1 MELEWFKVNNS
12 LSAAIAV
19 WKIYIER
26 SSPGLDL
33 MQFQI
38 YFSVSCGIRMVQG
51 EQLLVCS
58 NCCLGN
64 RECSSP
70 GFDLMR
76 FSYVSVSCRIGMVQ
90 GEQRLVCSNCHLEN
104 QERSSPGLD
113 LVRFQ
118 LCQCQLWNWNG
129 QRWTTPCLQQL
140 TSGKSRT
147 RFTWTWLRA
156 ISAMS
161 VSAVEL
167 GWSKVNNALSAAIA
181 IWKIENAVHLDLT

>member
-1 MELEWFKVNNS
+1 MWFQLYMSVSAMELEWSKVNNS
-12 LSAAIAV
+12 LSEAIAV

-58 NCCLGN
+58 NC
-64 RECSSP
+64 
-70 GFDLMR
+70 
-76 FSYVSVSCRIGMVQ
+76 
-90 GEQRLVCSNCHLEN
+90 HLEN

-129 QRWTTPCLQQL
+129 QRWTTPCLQRL
-140 TSGKSRT
+140 PSGKSRT
-147 RFTWTWLRA
+147 RFTWTWLSA

-167 GWSKVNNALSAAIA
+167 EWSKVNNALSAAIA